1 MRFGL
6 ALALLLGVLAALYL
20 PRAFAQLAHQLERH
34 VQPGARDDKSNLV
47 HSGKEPIG

>member
-20 PRAFAQLAHQLERH
+20 PRAFAHLADQFERH
-34 VQPGARDDKSNLV
+34 VQPGANDLKTSVV
-47 HSGKEPIG
+47 HAEKD